1 MLVPRPL
8 TETDWAA
15 LLEPVARE
23 LLGDPVRRP
32 SSGEWRYR
40 RKGSLAVHVA
50 GPRRGTWRD
59 HEADV
64 GGGVLELLAH
74 VEGLNRPEA
83 LEWLRHR
90 GLLDGPRTDA
100 GRGASRFSGRA
111 AARHRTLPK
120 NGSTGLSGPGE
131 NPARA
136 EKRDV
141 RLDRAVKMWERAGA
155 VPAAAD
161 HPARRWLA
169 RRRLWRPGQPLPP
182 SVRWVAAP
190 GPSVGAIVAA
200 FAPPGTGRLSGV
212 QLIHVDADGLPA
224 LDKPGPDGLP
234 KRSFGQMAGAVCV
247 LGLQGHGGVNVAEGL
262 ADALALAARLPW
274 RAVCMGG
281 TAGFHNLEL
290 ARWLAGSGTVH
301 IWADQHAP
309 GFAAAEILGRM
320 IVGEANTTVSVE
332 HVGVGE
338 DPGAAGAPFAPLDAP
353 TFEALAADLQR
364 EGLPAWEAAR
374 VASTITN

>member
-1 MLVPRPL
+1 MPRPL

-15 LLEPVARE
+15 LLDPVARE

-40 RKGSLAVHVA
+40 RKGSLAVHGG
-50 GPRRGTWRD
+50 GPHRGTWRD

-74 VEGLNRPEA
+74 VEGLNRAEA

-131 NPARA
+131 NPDRA

-141 RLDRAVKMWERAGA
+141 R
-155 VPAAAD
+155 
-161 HPARRWLA
+161 AR
-169 RRRLWRPGQPLPP
+169 P
-182 SVRWVAAP
+182 
-190 GPSVGAIVAA
+190 
-200 FAPPGTGRLSGV
+200 
-212 QLIHVDADGLPA
+212 
-224 LDKPGPDGLP
+224 
-234 KRSFGQMAGAVCV
+234 
-247 LGLQGHGGVNVAEGL
+247 
-262 ADALALAARLPW
+262 
-274 RAVCMGG
+274 
-281 TAGFHNLEL
+281 
-290 ARWLAGSGTVH
+290 LAGSGTVH

-320 IVGEANTTVSVE
+320 VVGEANTTVSVE

-338 DPGAAGAPFAPLDAP
+338 DPGAAGAP
-353 TFEALAADLQR
+353 TFKALAADLQR
-364 EGLPAWEAAR
+364 DGLPAWGGVHDHDERLNGPTAR
-374 VASTITN
+374 EKGCSISRY